1 MTGRQFTKCR
11 PYAFLA
17 ILIAANLLFMWLFI
31 NRLRSSKEKGTEALG
46 RELNSDIF
54 EESSNPNSYD
64 VQCPAIDLPIIG
76 GPFVNLAEY
85 VGSPILIR
93 FTRMDLREV
102 PHLVF
107 LENVYQKFAKF
118 GLKMFLII
126 ENDNRRT
133 QDGDHLPE
141 LTIPLVEDQGA
152 IASTFRAYQTKPSLW
167 VKISK

>member
-1 MTGRQFTKCR
+1 M
-11 PYAFLA
+11 
-17 ILIAANLLFMWLFI
+17 
-31 NRLRSSKEKGTEALG
+31 
-46 RELNSDIF
+46 NSDIF

-126 ENDNRRT
+126 EHDNRRT

-141 LTIPLVEDQGA
+141 LTIPLVEDQRA
-152 IASTFRAYQTKPSLW
+152 IASTFRAYPDETILVGKDF
-167 VKISK
+167 KI